1 MHISMGK
8 TEDYYRILQ
17 VSPDATVE
25 TIKAAFRRLARRYHP
40 DLNPGDPFAADQF
53 KLISQ
58 AYEVLSDSNRRRRY
72 DREFQTHQRQQTKQ
86 TETAQNF
93 YVKGIQQSQAKQ
105 YRQAIDSYT
114 KAIEIAPNFIEA
126 YLKRCEIRY
135 KLGDNQGV
143 LQDCYAILKVD
154 PAVAKAYY
162 YQGRA
167 RSRLGYT
174 QSAIKAYTEALDR
187 ESNYAQAY
195 YYRGLAYQEL
205 KEDPPA
211 LENFQTAAELFR
223 SQGNWNAYRLTKKA
237 IKKIDRAQQP
247 LRRFFNSTGN
257 VFIYSL
263 TTLALFVFNPAGGL
277 LPAFSRLE
285 KGQAIAVGIFYGMLA
300 DLGFVGGTY
309 LGWSTNSEFPLLPLL
324 AIGSIPFLSLVVISK
339 FIRILYPNSGN
350 LEADFFVVGTFL
362 VPIGWMALMMGIVSF
377 SLNIFAL
384 PFLVFGCCYAILTL
398 YTGCSQIWNLAEAK
412 AAFVVPVMLLISS
425 FLCYLAWNTILV

>member
-1 MHISMGK
+1 MEK
-8 TEDYYRILQ
+8 TEDYYRILE

-25 TIKAAFRRLARRYHP
+25 AIKTAFRRLARQYHP
-40 DLNPGDPFAADQF
+40 DLNPEDPVAAEQF

-72 DREFQTHQRQQTKQ
+72 DREFHEHQRQQTKQ

-93 YVKGIQQSQAKQ
+93 YIKGIQQSQAKQ

-114 KAIEIAPNFIEA
+114 KAIEIEPSFIEA

-143 LQDCYAILKVD
+143 LQDCYAIIKID
-154 PAVAKAYY
+154 PSVAKAYY

-167 RSRLGYT
+167 RYRLGYT
-174 QSAIKAYTEALDR
+174 QSAIKAYTEALER
-187 ESNYAQAY
+187 ETNYAQAY

-205 KEDPPA
+205 KENLPA

-223 SQGNWNAYRLTKKA
+223 SQGNWSAYRLTKKA
-237 IKKIDRAQQP
+237 IKKIDRERQP
-247 LRRFFNSTGN
+247 LNQFFDGAGN
-257 VFIYSL
+257 IFNYAW
-263 TTLALFVFNPAGGL
+263 TTLALFIFNPTGGL

-285 KGQAIAVGIFYGMLA
+285 KGQAIAVGIFYAALA
-300 DLGFVGGTY
+300 DLWFVGGTY
-309 LGWSTNSEFPLLPLL
+309 LGWSNSEFPLLPLL
-324 AIGSIPFLSLVVISK
+324 AIGIIPFLSLVVISK
-339 FIRILYPNSGN
+339 FIRIFYPNSGN
-350 LEADFFVVGTFL
+350 LEADFFVVGASL
-362 VPIGWMALMMGIVSF
+362 VPLGLMALIVGIISF
-377 SLNIFAL
+377 PLSIFAL

-425 FLCYLAWNTILV
+425 SLCYLAWTTILE